1 MTNKGWLKLERYG
14 ISKYRY
20 NELRAFCLQYP
31 EWQAAL
37 KDIRSLSG
45 VATDGEAVQGGTVGH
60 PTESAALR
68 SIRYTEKMRVVE
80 QALKQTVGEDKNI
93 YYPLLQSFT
102 RGIRYENLNI
112 PISRPTYFNFRT
124 AFFVNLD
131 KLK

>member
-1 MTNKGWLKLERYG
+1 MANKGGLKLERYG
-14 ISKYRY
+14 ISKQRY
-20 NELRAFCLQYP
+20 SELRAFCLQYP
-31 EWQAAL
+31 ERQTAL

-45 VATDGEAVQGGTVGH
+45 VATDGEAVQGGKIGN

-68 SIRYTEKMRVVE
+68 AAQYTEKMRIVE
-80 QALKQTVGEDKNI
+80 KALSQTVGEDKNI
-93 YYPLLQSFT
+93 YAPLLLSFT

-112 PISRPTYFNFRT
+112 PISRATYFDYRK